1 MQMVNVYIKHQIPNS
16 LFCKLNNLGFELHVY
31 LYKNLDI
38 ELNEFTQD
46 LIIALKINANGK
58 YI

>member
-1 MQMVNVYIKHQIPNS
+1 MVNVYIKHQIPNS
-16 LFCKLNNLGFELHVY
+16 LFCKLINLGFELHVY